1 MLCEFRSNREKK
13 VPFRLFNYPLLNN
26 QLIHPLQP
34 PQYPLPQIHN
44 IRKPFQL
51 QQRLFQIHPQQGH
64 PLKFIEERTEGCK
77 EKSTSFSGPYCSPW
91 VGVPNSFVEQFS
103 HFKKG
108 RILLFL
114 WLSFCQLQWVS
125 SLSSQQKYSSL
136 AKDVI
141 VANKK

>member
-1 MLCEFRSNREKK
+1 MNSEQTERK

-77 EKSTSFSGPYCSPW
+77 KKELLSPALIAAP
-91 VGVPNSFVEQFS
+91 GQECPISLLSSSATQ
-103 HFKKG
+103 KRKD
-108 RILLFL
+108 LLFL
-114 WLSFCQLQWVS
+114 WMPLLSITVGVFVVQPTEILIPCQRCDCCQ
-125 SLSSQQKYSSL
+125 
-136 AKDVI
+136 
-141 VANKK
+141 